1 MEVIAPLLGFVTII
15 AAITTGVIAVRR
27 FSPSPRTLDTAGQ
40 QLLEDLQS
48 QVAELESVKQRLA
61 ELEERVDFAER
72 VLARPREGPSDES
85 R

>member
-15 AAITTGVIAVRR
+15 GAVAAGVIAVRR
-27 FSPSPRTLDTAGQ
+27 FSPSPRTLDTAAQ
-40 QLLEDLQS
+40 QLIEDLQG
-48 QVAELESVKQRLA
+48 QVAEIELVKQRLA

-72 VLARPREGPSDES
+72 VLARPREGRSEES